1 MRRYPLVM
9 HFTKMQALGNDY
21 VVLDGFREP
30 SVLELDDAPG
40 FARAVCD
47 RRRGVG
53 ADGVIVLAPAE
64 RVGGVPGAGSLPG
77 SLPGAGADCAMLII
91 NADGSAGGMC
101 GNGLRCAAK
110 LLVDRGHAMPDE
122 FGRIGI
128 HLSGRL
134 LRVHAHRAELG
145 DGLVDSATVDMG
157 PPSFEPEAVGL
168 DLGRV
173 DRREDDGGVVVDGV
187 AVHCVSMGNPHAVH
201 FCAPGESAEAML
213 FTVGPRLEV
222 HGAFRDRT
230 NVHFVRVVNEGE
242 AEMLS
247 WERGVGHT
255 LACGSGA
262 CAVLAAGVRTGRL
275 GRRAVLRSPGGDLV
289 VRWESDDAG
298 IMQTGP
304 AEVVFEGEW
313 VQVPAPT
320 R

>member
-1 MRRYPLVM
+1 M

-30 SVLELDDAPG
+30 SVLELGDAPG
-40 FARAVCD
+40 FARRVCD
-47 RRRGVG
+47 RRRGIG
-53 ADGVIVLAPAE
+53 ADGLIVLAPAE
-64 RVGGVPGAGSLPG
+64 RAGVSDPE
-77 SLPGAGADCAMLII
+77 ADGAMLII
-91 NADGSAGGMC
+91 NADGSPGGMC

-110 LLVDRGHAMPDE
+110 LLVDRGHATPDE

-134 LRVHAHRAELG
+134 LKVHAHRAEHG
-145 DGLVDSATVDMG
+145 DGDGGADGLVDSATVDMG
-157 PPSFEPEAVGL
+157 SPSFEPEAVGL
-168 DLGRV
+168 DLGKV
-173 DRREDDGGVVVDGV
+173 ERREEDGGVVVDGV
-187 AVHCVSMGNPHAVH
+187 AVQCVSMGNPHAVH
-201 FCAPGESAEAML
+201 FCDAGEAPEEML
-213 FTVGPRLEV
+213 FTAGPRLEV
-222 HGAFRDRT
+222 HGAFRERT
-230 NVHFVRVVNEGE
+230 NVHFVRVIGEGE
-242 AEMLS
+242 AVMLS

-313 VQVPAPT
+313 SGSPV
-320 R
+320 RY